1 MYPISNKSSS
11 DNWLDSGG
19 TAYNGMAYGPPTSA
33 YPYGTNGCPL
43 APPLYRSELGKTE
56 LPNGLCAAFG
66 ASRLTVADLGLE
78 AWQLLD
84 AHELSPESRQEL
96 SAFLY
101 QLPVPEKKVAIPDG
115 VPIAWLF
122 ALPTNPRLRNALLR
136 HFRDKNRNEIL
147 HAPISCEEFLN
158 IRQCGKT
165 ALIEI
170 LCVLESVELGI
181 VPEEIRQQK
190 TPKLNPKLKVM
201 SEAQF
206 EAAIQEATRRALRT
220 SDLVGGHLQELAAW
234 ALSETDSKTVGEAI
248 SSAANSR
255 ISVASWRAVT
265 GIELTELAE
274 IPTHP
279 YDIIESWVSD
289 LPGREGYIFRKR
301 VAQIGGSYTLQ
312 QLADDVGVTRE
323 RVRQIQKRV
332 LSKFTSFTRTAAAS
346 PIKWRIETIKQV
358 VGTAA
363 PLGQVVQ
370 VLCPDNGQTDYRFV
384 LLRLA
389 GPYDITGDWVVLRS
403 AVDNDPTGK
412 VCEMAD
418 ETGFIDQDLVER
430 ELTKWGLDPAYHREW
445 LTRTGKIRE
454 FNGRLAR
461 WEGTIGDKLILGLA
475 DLGHPATLDTL
486 LDHVQEDR
494 AKGSALNALSGD
506 HRVVRVNRT
515 EWALAAWGLPE
526 YSSIAMS
533 IRNLV
538 SESGGSV
545 HIEEVITRIQNT
557 FGSAESSIRAYC
569 SAPMFIVDS
578 GWVSLRHD
586 LETFQYPYAS
596 PRTARGVFALGPS
609 RVSLLIEVHEDLLRG
624 SGRSIPSVVGA
635 ILQVP
640 INQGLTF
647 SSESGISI
655 TVTYPETSFLGPSMG
670 SVRSLAESVGARL
683 GQYLTVTLD
692 RCDMSVTGMATSL
705 GAQPPSWQLV
715 ARLTGIEASSG
726 MKGLANALDCNVGEV
741 RASLKSRGD
750 DAVAQAIPV
759 ESSTAS
765 GLDEALSRLEAEL
778 QQS

>member
-1 MYPISNKSSS
+1 MHPISNKSSS

-43 APPLYRSELGKTE
+43 APPHYRSELGKTE
-56 LPNGLCAAFG
+56 LPDGLCAAFG

-78 AWQLLD
+78 AWQLSY

-101 QLPVPEKKVAIPDG
+101 QLPVPEKKVAIPGG
-115 VPIAWLF
+115 VPISWLF

-181 VPEEIRQQK
+181 VPEQIRPQK
-190 TPKLNPKLKVM
+190 SPKLKVM

-206 EAAIQEATRRALRT
+206 EAAIQEATRRALRA

-255 ISVASWRAVT
+255 ISAASWRAVT

-289 LPGREGYIFRKR
+289 LPEREGYIFRKR

-323 RVRQIQKRV
+323 RVRQLEKRV
-332 LSKFTSFTRTAAAS
+332 LSKFTSFTRTAAGS
-346 PIKWRIETIKQV
+346 PIKWRIETIKQM

-363 PLGQVVQ
+363 PLGQVIQ
-370 VLCPDNGQTDYRFV
+370 VLRPDSGQTDYRSV

-389 GPYDITGDWVVLRS
+389 GPYDIAGDWVVLRS

-412 VCEMAD
+412 VCEMAND
-418 ETGFIDQDLVER
+418 IGFIDQDLVER
-430 ELTKWGLDPAYHREW
+430 ELTRWGLDPAYHREW

-454 FNGRLAR
+454 FNVGSPVGKGQS
-461 WEGTIGDKLILGLA
+461 GT
-475 DLGHPATLDTL
+475 
-486 LDHVQEDR
+486 
-494 AKGSALNALSGD
+494 S
-506 HRVVRVNRT
+506 
-515 EWALAAWGLPE
+515 
-526 YSSIAMS
+526 
-533 IRNLV
+533 
-538 SESGGSV
+538 
-545 HIEEVITRIQNT
+545 
-557 FGSAESSIRAYC
+557 
-569 SAPMFIVDS
+569 
-578 GWVSLRHD
+578 
-586 LETFQYPYAS
+586 
-596 PRTARGVFALGPS
+596 
-609 RVSLLIEVHEDLLRG
+609 
-624 SGRSIPSVVGA
+624 
-635 ILQVP
+635 
-640 INQGLTF
+640 
-647 SSESGISI
+647 
-655 TVTYPETSFLGPSMG
+655 
-670 SVRSLAESVGARL
+670 
-683 GQYLTVTLD
+683 
-692 RCDMSVTGMATSL
+692 
-705 GAQPPSWQLV
+705 
-715 ARLTGIEASSG
+715 
-726 MKGLANALDCNVGEV
+726 
-741 RASLKSRGD
+741 
-750 DAVAQAIPV
+750 
-759 ESSTAS
+759 
-765 GLDEALSRLEAEL
+765 
-778 QQS
+778 

>member
-1 MYPISNKSSS
+1 MHPISNKSSS

-19 TAYNGMAYGPPTSA
+19 TAYDGMAYGPPTSA

-43 APPLYRSELGKTE
+43 APPHYRSELGKTE
-56 LPNGLCAAFG
+56 LPDGLCAAFG

-78 AWQLLD
+78 AWQLSY
-84 AHELSPESRQEL
+84 AHELSPVSRQEL
-96 SAFLY
+96 SSFLY
-101 QLPVPEKKVAIPDG
+101 QLPVPEKKVAIPGG
-115 VPIAWLF
+115 VPISWLF

-181 VPEEIRQQK
+181 VPEQIRPQK
-190 TPKLNPKLKVM
+190 SPKLKVM

-255 ISVASWRAVT
+255 ISAASWRAVT

-274 IPTHP
+274 IPPHP

-289 LPGREGYIFRKR
+289 LPEREGNIFRKR

-323 RVRQIQKRV
+323 RVRQLEKRV

-346 PIKWRIETIKQV
+346 PIKWRIETIKQM

-370 VLCPDNGQTDYRFV
+370 VLRPDSGQTDYRSV

-389 GPYDITGDWVVLRS
+389 GPYDIAGDWVVLRS

-412 VCEMAD
+412 VCEMAND
-418 ETGFIDQDLVER
+418 IGFIDQDLVER
-430 ELTKWGLDPAYHREW
+430 ELTRWGLDPAYHREW

-461 WEGTIGDKLILGLA
+461 WEGSIGDKLIIGLA

-494 AKGSALNALSGD
+494 TKGSALNALSGD

-515 EWALAAWGLPE
+515 EWALTAWGLPE

-538 SESGGSV
+538 SESGGPI

-557 FGSAESSIRAYC
+557 FGAAESSIRAYC
-569 SAPMFIVDS
+569 YAPMFVVEN

-586 LETFQYPYAS
+586 LETFKYPYAS
-596 PRTARGVFALGPS
+596 PRTARGVFVLGPS
-609 RVSLLIEVHEDLLRG
+609 RVSLLIEVNEDLLRG
-624 SGRSIPSVVGA
+624 SGRGIPLVVGA

-640 INQGLTF
+640 INQELTF
-647 SSESGISI
+647 SSESGVSI
-655 TVTYPETSFLGPSMG
+655 TVTYPETSFLGPAMG

-692 RCDMSVTGMATSL
+692 QCDMSVKGIATSL
-705 GAQPPSWQLV
+705 DAHPPSWQLV

-726 MKGLANALDCNVGEV
+726 MKGLASALDCSVGEV
-741 RASLKSRGD
+741 RASLRSRGD
-750 DAVAQAIPV
+750 DAVAQAIPA

-765 GLDEALSRLEAEL
+765 GLDEALSRLEAQL

>member
-1 MYPISNKSSS
+1 MHPISNKSSS

-19 TAYNGMAYGPPTSA
+19 TAYNGMVYGPPTSA

-43 APPLYRSELGKTE
+43 APPFYRSELGKTE

-78 AWQLLD
+78 AWQLLN

-101 QLPVPEKKVAIPDG
+101 QLPVPEQKVAVPDG
-115 VPIAWLF
+115 VPISWLF
-122 ALPTNPRLRNALLR
+122 ALPTTPRLRNALLR

-158 IRQCGKT
+158 IRGFGNA

-181 VPEEIRQQK
+181 VPEQIRQQK
-190 TPKLNPKLKVM
+190 TPRLKVM

-206 EAAIQEATRRALRT
+206 EAAIQGATRRALRA
-220 SDLVGGHLQELAAW
+220 SDVVGGHLQELAAW

-248 SSAANSR
+248 SSAGNSR
-255 ISVASWRAVT
+255 ISAASWREVT

-274 IPTHP
+274 IPAHP
-279 YDIIESWVSD
+279 YDIIEAWVSD
-289 LPGREGYIFRKR
+289 LPEREGYIFRKR

-323 RVRQIQKRV
+323 RVRQLEKRV

-346 PIKWRIETIKQV
+346 PIKWRIETIKQII
-358 VGTAA
+358 GTAA
-363 PLGQVVQ
+363 PLGQSVR
-370 VLCPDNGQTDYRFV
+370 VLRPDNGQTDYRSV

-389 GPYDITGDWVVLRS
+389 GPYVITGDWVVLRS
-403 AVDNDPTGK
+403 DVDNDPTGK
-412 VCEMAD
+412 LCEMTD
-418 ETGFIDQDLVER
+418 EIGFIDQDLIER
-430 ELTKWGLDPAYHREW
+430 ELTRWGIDPAYHREW

-461 WEGTIGDKLILGLA
+461 WEGSIGDKLIIGLA

-494 AKGSALNALSGD
+494 TKGSALNALSGD

-538 SESGGSV
+538 SESGGAV
-545 HIEEVITRIQNT
+545 HIGEVITRIQNA
-557 FGSAESSIRAYC
+557 FGAAEGSIRAYC
-569 SAPMFIVDS
+569 YAPMFVVES

-586 LETFQYPYAS
+586 LKTFQYPYAS

-609 RVSLLIEVHEDLLRG
+609 RVSLLIEVKEDLLRG
-624 SGRSIPSVVGA
+624 SGRSIPLAVGA
-635 ILQVP
+635 ILQVL
-640 INQGLTF
+640 INQELTF
-647 SSESGISI
+647 SNESGVSI
-655 TVTYPETSFLGPSMG
+655 TVTYPETSFLGPAMG
-670 SVRSLAESVGARL
+670 SVRSLAESVGATL

-705 GAQPPSWQLV
+705 GAHPPSWQLV

-726 MKGLANALDCNVGEV
+726 MKGLASALDCNVGEV
-741 RASLKSRGD
+741 RASLRSRGD
-750 DAVAQAIPV
+750 DAVAQAIPA

>member
-1 MYPISNKSSS
+1 MHPVSDKSSS
-11 DNWLDSGG
+11 GNWLDSGG
-19 TAYNGMAYGPPTSA
+19 TAYNGMAYAPPTSA

-43 APPLYRSELGKTE
+43 APPLYRSALGKTE

-78 AWQLLD
+78 AWQLLN

-101 QLPVPEKKVAIPDG
+101 QLPVPEKKVAVPDG
-115 VPIAWLF
+115 VPISWLF
-122 ALPTNPRLRNALLR
+122 ALPTTPRLRNALLR

-147 HAPISCEEFLN
+147 HAPISCEELLN
-158 IRQCGKT
+158 IRGFGNA

-181 VPEEIRQQK
+181 VPEQIRQQK
-190 TPKLNPKLKVM
+190 TPKLKVM

-206 EAAIQEATRRALRT
+206 EAAIQEATRRALRA
-220 SDLVGGHLQELAAW
+220 SDAVGGHLQELAAW

-248 SSAANSR
+248 SSAGNSR
-255 ISVASWRAVT
+255 ISAASWREVT
-265 GIELTELAE
+265 GIELTDLAE
-274 IPTHP
+274 IPAHP
-279 YDIIESWVSD
+279 YDIIEAWVSD
-289 LPGREGYIFRKR
+289 LPEREGYIFRKR

-323 RVRQIQKRV
+323 RVRQLEKRV

-346 PIKWRIETIKQV
+346 PIKWRIETIKQI

-363 PLGQVVQ
+363 PLGQSVR
-370 VLCPDNGQTDYRFV
+370 VLRPDNGQTDYRSV

-389 GPYDITGDWVVLRS
+389 GPYVITGDWVVLRS
-403 AVDNDPTGK
+403 DVDNDPTGK
-412 VCEMAD
+412 LCEMTD
-418 ETGFIDQDLVER
+418 EIGFIDQDLIER
-430 ELTKWGLDPAYHREW
+430 ELTRWGIDPAYHREW

-461 WEGTIGDKLILGLA
+461 WEGSIGDKLIIGLA

-494 AKGSALNALSGD
+494 TKGSAFNALSGD

-538 SESGGSV
+538 SESGGAV
-545 HIEEVITRIQNT
+545 HIGEVITRIQNA
-557 FGSAESSIRAYC
+557 FGAAEGSIRAYC
-569 SAPMFIVDS
+569 YAPMFVVES

-586 LETFQYPYAS
+586 LKTFQYPYAS

-609 RVSLLIEVHEDLLRG
+609 RVSLLIEVNEDLLRG
-624 SGRSIPSVVGA
+624 SGRSIPLAVGA
-635 ILQVP
+635 ILQVL
-640 INQGLTF
+640 INQELTF
-647 SSESGISI
+647 SNESGVSI
-655 TVTYPETSFLGPSMG
+655 TVTYPETSLPGPAMG
-670 SVRSLAESVGARL
+670 SVRSLAESVGATL

-705 GAQPPSWQLV
+705 GAHPPSWQLV

-726 MKGLANALDCNVGEV
+726 MKGLASALDCNVGEV
-741 RASLKSRGD
+741 RASLRSRGD
-750 DAVAQAIPV
+750 DAVAQAIPA

>member
-1 MYPISNKSSS
+1 M
-11 DNWLDSGG
+11 
-19 TAYNGMAYGPPTSA
+19 
-33 YPYGTNGCPL
+33 
-43 APPLYRSELGKTE
+43 
-56 LPNGLCAAFG
+56 
-66 ASRLTVADLGLE
+66 ADLGLE

-84 AHELSPESRQEL
+84 AHELPPESRQEL

-101 QLPVPEKKVAIPDG
+101 QLPVPEQKVAIPGG
-115 VPIAWLF
+115 VPISWLF

-147 HAPISCEEFLN
+147 HAPISCGEFLN
-158 IRQCGKT
+158 IRGCGKT

-181 VPEEIRQQK
+181 VPEQIRQPM
-190 TPKLNPKLKVM
+190 TPKLKVM
-201 SEAQF
+201 TEAQF
-206 EAAIQEATRRALRT
+206 ETAIQEATRRALRA
-220 SDLVGGHLQELAAW
+220 SDLIGGHLQELAAW

-248 SSAANSR
+248 SSAVNSR
-255 ISVASWRAVT
+255 ISAASWGAVT
-265 GIELTELAE
+265 GIELTELTE
-274 IPTHP
+274 IPAHP
-279 YDIIESWVSD
+279 YDIIESWVDD
-289 LPGREGYIFRKR
+289 LPEREGYIFRKR

-312 QLADDVGVTRE
+312 QLADEVGITRE
-323 RVRQIQKRV
+323 RVRQLEKRV
-332 LSKFTSFTRTAAAS
+332 LSKFMSFTRTAAAS
-346 PIKWRIETIKQV
+346 PIKWRIETIKQM

-363 PLGQVVQ
+363 SLGQVVQ
-370 VLCPDNGQTDYRFV
+370 VLRPNNGQTDYRSV

-418 ETGFIDQDLVER
+418 EIGFLDQDLVER
-430 ELTKWGLDPAYHREW
+430 ELTKWGLHPAYHREW

-461 WEGTIGDKLILGLA
+461 WEGSIGDKLIIGLA

-494 AKGSALNALSGD
+494 TKGSAFNAVSGD

-538 SESGGSV
+538 SESGGPV
-545 HIEEVITRIQNT
+545 HIGEVITRIQNT
-557 FGSAESSIRAYC
+557 FGAAEGSIRAYC
-569 SAPMFIVDS
+569 YAPMFVVES

-586 LETFQYPYAS
+586 LDTFKYPYAS
-596 PRTARGVFALGPS
+596 PRTARGVFALGSS
-609 RVSLLIEVHEDLLRG
+609 RVSLLIEINEDLLRG
-624 SGRSIPSVVGA
+624 SGRSIPLVVGA

-640 INQGLTF
+640 INQELTF
-647 SSESGISI
+647 SSESGVTI
-655 TVTYPETSFLGPSMG
+655 TVTYPETSFLGPAMG

-692 RCDMSVTGMATSL
+692 RCDMSVTGKATSL
-705 GAQPPSWQLV
+705 GTHPPSWQLV

-726 MKGLANALDCNVGEV
+726 MKGLAGALDCSVEEV
-741 RASLKSRGD
+741 RASLRSRGD
-750 DAVAQAIPV
+750 DAVAQAIPA
-759 ESSTAS
+759 ESSTGS
-765 GLDEALSRLEAEL
+765 RLDEALSRLEAEL

>member
-33 YPYGTNGCPL
+33 YPYGTNGCTL

-56 LPNGLCAAFG
+56 LPNGLCVVFG

-84 AHELSPESRQEL
+84 AHELPPESRQEL

-115 VPIAWLF
+115 VPISWLF
-122 ALPTNPRLRNALLR
+122 ALPTNPRLRNALLW

-158 IRQCGKT
+158 IWGCGKT

-181 VPEEIRQQK
+181 VPEQIRQQK
-190 TPKLNPKLKVM
+190 TPKLKVM

-206 EAAIQEATRRALRT
+206 EAAIQEATRRALRG
-220 SDLVGGHLQELAAW
+220 SDLIRGHLQELAAW

-248 SSAANSR
+248 SSAGNSR
-255 ISVASWRAVT
+255 ISATSWRAVT
-265 GIELTELAE
+265 GIKLTEIAKV
-274 IPTHP
+274 PAHP
-279 YDIIESWVSD
+279 YDVIESWVAG
-289 LPGREGYIFRKR
+289 LPEREGFIFRKR

-323 RVRQIQKRV
+323 RVRQLEKRV

-346 PIKWRIETIKQV
+346 PIKWRIETIKQM
-358 VGTAA
+358 VGSAA
-363 PLGQVVQ
+363 PLGQVEQ
-370 VLCPDNGQTDYRFV
+370 VLHPADGQTDYRFV

-389 GPYDITGDWVVLRS
+389 GPYDIAGDWVVLRS

-412 VCEMAD
+412 VSEMAD
-418 ETGFIDQDLVER
+418 EIGFIDQDLVER
-430 ELTKWGLDPAYHREW
+430 ELTRWGLDPAYHIEW

-461 WEGTIGDKLILGLA
+461 WEGTIGDKLIIGLA
-475 DLGHPATLDTL
+475 DLGRPATLDTL

-494 AKGSALNALSGD
+494 TKGSALNALSGD
-506 HRVVRVNRT
+506 HRAVRVNRT

-538 SESGGSV
+538 SKSGGPV
-545 HIEEVITRIQNT
+545 HIGEVITRIQHT
-557 FGSAESSIRAYC
+557 FGAAESSIRG
-569 SAPMFIVDS
+569 I
-578 GWVSLRHD
+578 
-586 LETFQYPYAS
+586 
-596 PRTARGVFALGPS
+596 
-609 RVSLLIEVHEDLLRG
+609 LLRSDVRCRERMG
-624 SGRSIPSVVGA
+624 
-635 ILQVP
+635 Q
-640 INQGLTF
+640 
-647 SSESGISI
+647 SE
-655 TVTYPETSFLGPSMG
+655 T
-670 SVRSLAESVGARL
+670 
-683 GQYLTVTLD
+683 
-692 RCDMSVTGMATSL
+692 
-705 GAQPPSWQLV
+705 
-715 ARLTGIEASSG
+715 
-726 MKGLANALDCNVGEV
+726 
-741 RASLKSRGD
+741 
-750 DAVAQAIPV
+750 
-759 ESSTAS
+759 
-765 GLDEALSRLEAEL
+765 
-778 QQS
+778 

>member
-1 MYPISNKSSS
+1 MHPISNKSSS
-11 DNWLDSGG
+11 DSWLDSGG

-66 ASRLTVADLGLE
+66 DSRLTVADLGLE
-78 AWQLLD
+78 AWQMLD

-101 QLPVPEKKVAIPDG
+101 QLPVPEQKVAIPGG
-115 VPIAWLF
+115 VPISWLF

-158 IRQCGKT
+158 IRGCGNA
-165 ALIEI
+165 ALIEM

-181 VPEEIRQQK
+181 VPEQIRQQK
-190 TPKLNPKLKVM
+190 TPRLKVM

-206 EAAIQEATRRALRT
+206 EAAIQEATRRALRA
-220 SDLVGGHLQELAAW
+220 SDVLGGHLQELAAW

-255 ISVASWRAVT
+255 ISAASWREVT

-279 YDIIESWVSD
+279 YDIIEAWVSD
-289 LPGREGYIFRKR
+289 LPEREGYIFRKR

-312 QLADDVGVTRE
+312 QLADDLGVTRE
-323 RVRQIQKRV
+323 RVRQLEKRV

-346 PIKWRIETIKQV
+346 PIKWRSETIKQM

-363 PLGQVVQ
+363 PLGQAVR
-370 VLCPDNGQTDYRFV
+370 VLRPDNGQTDYRSV

-389 GPYDITGDWVVLRS
+389 GPYVITGDWVVLRS
-403 AVDNDPTGK
+403 DVDNDPTGK
-412 VCEMAD
+412 LCEMAD
-418 ETGFIDQDLVER
+418 EIGFIDQDLVER
-430 ELTKWGLDPAYHREW
+430 ELTRWGIDPAYHREW
-445 LTRTGKIRE
+445 LTRTGRIRE

-461 WEGTIGDKLILGLA
+461 WEGSIGDKLIIGLA

-494 AKGSALNALSGD
+494 TKGSAFNALSGD

-515 EWALAAWGLPE
+515 EWALASWGLPE
-526 YSSIAMS
+526 YSSIALS
-533 IRNLV
+533 VRNLV
-538 SESGGSV
+538 SESGGPV
-545 HIEEVITRIQNT
+545 HIGEVITRIQNT
-557 FGSAESSIRAYC
+557 FGAAESSIRAYC
-569 SAPMFIVDS
+569 YAPMFIVES

-586 LETFQYPYAS
+586 LGTFKYPSAS
-596 PRTARGVFALGPS
+596 PRTARGVFALGTG
-609 RVSLLIEVHEDLLRG
+609 RVSLLLEVSEDLLRG
-624 SGRSIPSVVGA
+624 SGRSIPLVVGA
-635 ILQVP
+635 TLQVP
-640 INQGLTF
+640 INQELTF
-647 SSESGISI
+647 SNESGVSI
-655 TVTYPETSFLGPSMG
+655 TVTHSETSFQGPAMG
-670 SVRSLAESVGARL
+670 SVRSLAESVGATL

-705 GAQPPSWQLV
+705 GGHPPSWQLV
-715 ARLTGIEASSG
+715 ARLTGIETSSG
-726 MKGLANALDCNVGEV
+726 MKGLASALDCHVGEV
-741 RASLKSRGD
+741 RASLRSRGD
-750 DAVAQAIPV
+750 DAVAQAIPA
-759 ESSTAS
+759 ESSIGS

>member
-1 MYPISNKSSS
+1 MFPEQIRPQKS
-11 DNWLDSGG
+11 
-19 TAYNGMAYGPPTSA
+19 
-33 YPYGTNGCPL
+33 
-43 APPLYRSELGKTE
+43 
-56 LPNGLCAAFG
+56 
-66 ASRLTVADLGLE
+66 
-78 AWQLLD
+78 
-84 AHELSPESRQEL
+84 
-96 SAFLY
+96 
-101 QLPVPEKKVAIPDG
+101 
-115 VPIAWLF
+115 
-122 ALPTNPRLRNALLR
+122 
-136 HFRDKNRNEIL
+136 
-147 HAPISCEEFLN
+147 
-158 IRQCGKT
+158 
-165 ALIEI
+165 
-170 LCVLESVELGI
+170 
-181 VPEEIRQQK
+181 
-190 TPKLNPKLKVM
+190 PKLKVM

-255 ISVASWRAVT
+255 ISAASWRAVT

-274 IPTHP
+274 IPPHP

-289 LPGREGYIFRKR
+289 LPEREGNIFRKR

-323 RVRQIQKRV
+323 RVRQLEKRV

-346 PIKWRIETIKQV
+346 PIKWRIETVKQMT
-358 VGTAA
+358 GTAA

-370 VLCPDNGQTDYRFV
+370 VLRPDSGQTDYRSV

-403 AVDNDPTGK
+403 AIDNDPTGK
-412 VCEMAD
+412 MCEMAD
-418 ETGFIDQDLVER
+418 ETGFIDQDLAER
-430 ELTKWGLDPAYHREW
+430 ALTRWGIAQTYHREW
-445 LTRTGKIRE
+445 LIRTGKVRE
-454 FNGRLAR
+454 FNGRLVR
-461 WEGTIGDKLILGLA
+461 WDGSIGDKLITGLA
-475 DLGHPATLDTL
+475 DLGRPATLDAL
-486 LDHVQEDR
+486 LDYVQEDR
-494 AKGSALNALSGD
+494 SRGSALNALSGD
-506 HRVVRVNRT
+506 DRVVRVNRT
-515 EWALAAWGLPE
+515 EWALVSWGLPE

-533 IRNLV
+533 IRSLV
-538 SESGGSV
+538 SESGGPI

-557 FGSAESSIRAYC
+557 FGAAEGSIRAYC
-569 SAPMFIVDS
+569 YAPMFVVES

-586 LETFQYPYAS
+586 LKAFQYPYAS
-596 PRTARGVFALGPS
+596 PRTARGVFALGPN
-609 RVSLLIEVHEDLLRG
+609 RVSLLIEVNEDLLRG
-624 SGRSIPSVVGA
+624 SGRSIPLVVGA

-640 INQGLTF
+640 VNQELTF
-647 SSESGISI
+647 RNESGISI
-655 TVTYPETSFLGPSMG
+655 TITYPETSFLGPAMG
-670 SVRSLAESVGARL
+670 SVRSLAESVGATL

-726 MKGLANALDCNVGEV
+726 MKGLASALDCNVGEV
-741 RASLKSRGD
+741 RASLRSRGD
-750 DAVAQAIPV
+750 DAVAQAIPA

>member
-1 MYPISNKSSS
+1 MHPISNKSSS
-11 DNWLDSGG
+11 DNWLGSGG

-158 IRQCGKT
+158 IRGCGNA

-181 VPEEIRQQK
+181 VPEQIRQQK
-190 TPKLNPKLKVM
+190 TPKLKMM

-248 SSAANSR
+248 SSAANNR
-255 ISVASWRAVT
+255 ISAASWQAVT

-274 IPTHP
+274 IPAHP
-279 YDIIESWVSD
+279 YDIIESWVDD
-289 LPGREGYIFRKR
+289 LPEREGYIFRKR
-301 VAQIGGSYTLQ
+301 VAHIGGSYTLQ
-312 QLADDVGVTRE
+312 QLADEVGVTRE
-323 RVRQIQKRV
+323 RVRQLEKRV

-346 PIKWRIETIKQV
+346 PIKWRIETIKQM

-363 PLGQVVQ
+363 PLRQLVE
-370 VLCPDNGQTDYRFV
+370 VLRPDNVRTDYRPV
-384 LLRLA
+384 LLRFA
-389 GPYDITGDWVVLRS
+389 GPYDITGDWIVLRS

-418 ETGFIDQDLVER
+418 EIGFIDQDLVER
-430 ELTKWGLDPAYHREW
+430 ELTRWGIDPAYHREW

-454 FNGRLAR
+454 FNGRFAR
-461 WEGTIGDKLILGLA
+461 WEGSIGDKLIIGLA
-475 DLGHPATLDTL
+475 DLGRPATLDAL

-494 AKGSALNALSGD
+494 TKGSALNALSGD
-506 HRVVRVNRT
+506 DRVVRVNRT
-515 EWALAAWGLPE
+515 EWALVSWGLPE
-526 YSSIAMS
+526 YSSIAML

-538 SESGGSV
+538 SDSGGPV
-545 HIEEVITRIQNT
+545 HIGEVITRIQNT
-557 FGSAESSIRAYC
+557 FGAAEGSIRAYC
-569 SAPMFIVDS
+569 YAPMFVVES

-586 LETFQYPYAS
+586 LKTFQYPYAS
-596 PRTARGVFALGPS
+596 PRTARSVFALGPS
-609 RVSLLIEVHEDLLRG
+609 RVSLLIEVNEDLLRG
-624 SGRSIPSVVGA
+624 SGRSIPLVVGA
-635 ILQVP
+635 ILQAPV
-640 INQGLTF
+640 NQELTF
-647 SSESGISI
+647 SNESGVSI
-655 TVTYPETSFLGPSMG
+655 TVTYPETSFGGPSMG

-705 GAQPPSWQLV
+705 GAHPPSWQLV

-726 MKGLANALDCNVGEV
+726 MKGLASALDCNVGEV
-741 RASLKSRGD
+741 RASLRSRGD
-750 DAVAQAIPV
+750 DAVVQAIPA

-765 GLDEALSRLEAEL
+765 GLDEAMSRLEAQL